1 MLSASVVHLSFS
13 LIPTYTRDDYERVLF
28 MLELLML
35 RIGIIAA
42 DSANVHDV
50 SVTFLIFCV
59 VHSVVRG

>member
-1 MLSASVVHLSFS
+1 
-13 LIPTYTRDDYERVLF
+13 
-28 MLELLML
+28 ML